1 MNQPGLQSEPKAE
14 RRIQFCQIGFAQ
26 LAELFPDQISRR
38 RSYRAFCERRMNQPR
53 LAPELK
59 SELARAQP
67 IAHRSHR
74 HHEQI
79 IRRIIRADT
88 TAGRIFA
95 ED

>member
-1 MNQPGLQSEPKAE
+1 
-14 RRIQFCQIGFAQ
+14 
-26 LAELFPDQISRR
+26 
-38 RSYRAFCERRMNQPR
+38 MNQPR